1 MPLPFC
7 TASAEPEPGVLT
19 ALAHW
24 LQSLF
29 AMLALSMA
37 PKPLHYPSSDSSETS
52 DHASLPPDSL
62 GSFSS
67 TPPSSLSSSSSSSS
81 SSSLIQES
89 PSSAN
94 MFAQPA
100 SPAASHHDGAPITT
114 KRPKLSLQ
122 TSSLPMTF
130 GKSTT
135 ALSLALSA
143 NCSPSPTVRNTFN
156 NAYDGFRRTA
166 SSSPVGLTVS
176 SPKGPSRA
184 GKRGASYLC
193 NYQTTSEAPYQLPL
207 GLRSILRNSPLHTS
221 SSSIRRPSLS
231 VPSGNNSSNGHSGRK
246 ALFPAK
252 RQVRYRFPLDEEI
265 KTVRYVARHSDLSE
279 DESPSGPSDVDMSS
293 EEESDSSL
301 SLSKSSPSDDDEPS
315 STLTNRTKNINSTAH
330 DTPKNSNQPSNSE
343 QTLNPSRQR
352 PRAKRKHSAASER
365 QIRAVALREDH
376 LAPSGAYGWDNTP
389 QTPLLHKRRKR
400 PREWRWTLGP
410 IENGLVQQQQQPHP
424 INNDDNPATPAGTLL
439 PTPVPVPAVRVPVL
453 SPPLPKRRQGSLAG
467 PKINMR
473 QDLGQGQGQG
483 RDKDKHKMGDVLHEA
498 SSIPLPESLRSSPGI
513 SPHTA

>member
-1 MPLPFC
+1 MPLPFW
-7 TASAEPEPGVLT
+7 TASGEPEPGVLT

-37 PKPLHYPSSDSSETS
+37 PKPLHYASSDSSETS
-52 DHASLPPDSL
+52 DHASLPPHSL
-62 GSFSS
+62 GPLSS
-67 TPPSSLSSSSSSSS
+67 TPPSSVSSSSSSSS
-81 SSSLIQES
+81 SFVQES
-89 PSSAN
+89 LPSAN

-100 SPAASHHDGAPITT
+100 SPAASHHDGAPLTTST

-122 TSSLPMTF
+122 TSSLPMAF

-166 SSSPVGLTVS
+166 SSSPVGATVS
-176 SPKGPSRA
+176 SPKGASRA

-193 NYQTTSEAPYQLPL
+193 NYQTTCEAPYQLPL
-207 GLRSILRNSPLHTS
+207 GVRSILRNSPLHTS

-231 VPSGNNSSNGHSGRK
+231 VSSSNNSSNIHTGRK

-252 RQVRYRFPLDEEI
+252 RQVRYCFPLDEEI

-315 STLTNRTKNINSTAH
+315 PSTKNINSTAH
-330 DTPKNSNQPSNSE
+330 DTSKNSNQPSNSD

-376 LAPSGAYGWDNTP
+376 LAPSSAYGWDNTP

-400 PREWRWTLGP
+400 PRDWRWTLGP
-410 IENGLVQQQQQPHP
+410 IENGQVQQQQQPHP

-439 PTPVPVPAVRVPVL
+439 PTPVPAVRVPVL
-453 SPPLPKRRQGSLAG
+453 APPLPKRRQGSLAE

-473 QDLGQGQGQG
+473 QDQGQGQGQ
-483 RDKDKHKMGDVLHEA
+483 DKDKTGDVLHEA
-498 SSIPLPESLRSSPGI
+498 SSIPLPESLISSPGI